1 MTHLMYNT
9 YTVPCG
15 VPMTNYWNKEDAGQ
29 LRTDF
34 MKQLHLNDT
43 FAEIFIQCM
52 QDMANAYETD
62 NVLITWGYD
71 FAYWDA

>member
-1 MTHLMYNT
+1 
-9 YTVPCG
+9 
-15 VPMTNYWNKEDAGQ
+15 
-29 LRTDF
+29 

-43 FAEIFIQCM
+43 FASIFIQCM